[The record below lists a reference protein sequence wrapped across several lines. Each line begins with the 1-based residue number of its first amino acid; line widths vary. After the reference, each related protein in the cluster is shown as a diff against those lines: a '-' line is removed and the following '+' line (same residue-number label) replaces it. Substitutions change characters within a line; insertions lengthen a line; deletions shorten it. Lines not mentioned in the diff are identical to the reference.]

1 MQFIIFRHIF
11 VLKGFLLLMS
21 WDPVASL
28 NFPLEKSTAS
38 FSRCSGIL
46 LAGSEIGKSKGIEL
60 SMGSTVTIKDMTTLE
75 GQMGKMYTATCLAVS
90 IDSKSKII
98 FQVEQRL
105 LSGIP
110 KPRVSDPHKKSL
122 QKV

>member
-1 MQFIIFRHIF
+1 
-11 VLKGFLLLMS
+11 
-21 WDPVASL
+21 
-28 NFPLEKSTAS
+28 
-38 FSRCSGIL
+38 
-46 LAGSEIGKSKGIEL
+46 
-60 SMGSTVTIKDMTTLE
+60 
-75 GQMGKMYTATCLAVS
+75 MGKMYTATCLAVS

-105 LSGIP
+105 LSDIP

>member
-1 MQFIIFRHIF
+1 
-11 VLKGFLLLMS
+11 
-21 WDPVASL
+21 
-28 NFPLEKSTAS
+28 
-38 FSRCSGIL
+38 
-46 LAGSEIGKSKGIEL
+46 
-60 SMGSTVTIKDMTTLE
+60 MGSTVTIKDMTTLDEFILINTLHQRQSVWGGGGGE

>member
-1 MQFIIFRHIF
+1 
-11 VLKGFLLLMS
+11 
-21 WDPVASL
+21 
-28 NFPLEKSTAS
+28 
-38 FSRCSGIL
+38 
-46 LAGSEIGKSKGIEL
+46 
-60 SMGSTVTIKDMTTLE
+60 MTTLE
-75 GQMGKMYTATCLAVS
+75 EFILINTLHQRQSVWGGGGGGKGQMGKMYTATCLAVS